1 MTISPWDREK
11 LRQRAVEDRKT
22 EERATKDRASREL
35 HVVPIP
41 GSRYYEIR
49 QGAPPKETL
58 VLDEMRVTPSKKYRD
73 EETVRQAKQVLA
85 QSKSGKPADPADI
98 ERLQQR
104 LGSMERQAE
113 LTGRE
118 SESKQLVEE
127 LGEVRRADLV
137 NKALDTLARAKKG
150 RVADRSIEKLQ
161 MKLMTMQQ
169 RDEIAGRES
178 EGRQLTEALGE
189 VRRSQLVT
197 DAKDM
202 LARGSRKTRID
213 PRAIYKQQVRLLEM
227 ERQDEIFGR
236 DSEGRQLAEALG
248 EVRRSQLVAEA
259 KDVLAR
265 AKRGRQFPDAE
276 IKKLQLLLGEMERQD
291 QERGRASEGMEL
303 ATELSRLRH

>member
-22 EERATKDRASREL
+22 EERATKERAAREL
-35 HVVPIP
+35 HLVPIP

-49 QGAPPKETL
+49 PGTPPKETL
-58 VLDEMRVTPSKKYRD
+58 VLEEMRITPSKQYRD
-73 EETVRQAKQVLA
+73 EEAVRQAKQVLV
-85 QSKSGKPADPADI
+85 QSKSGKRADPANI

-113 LTGRE
+113 LMGRE
-118 SESKQLVEE
+118 SQSKQLVEE

-137 NKALDTLARAKKG
+137 NKALDTLAKAKKG

-178 EGRQLTEALGE
+178 EGRQLAEALGE

-213 PRAIYKQQVRLLEM
+213 PRAIYKEQVRLLEM

-236 DSEGRQLAEALG
+236 DSEAGSWRTRLARS
-248 EVRRSQLVAEA
+248 RRSQLVARSE
-259 KDVLAR
+259 
-265 AKRGRQFPDAE
+265 
-276 IKKLQLLLGEMERQD
+276 
-291 QERGRASEGMEL
+291 GRAGPRR
-303 ATELSRLRH
+303 SRDASSPTPHQAVAAVAR

>member
-49 QGAPPKETL
+49 QGAPPKETV
-58 VLDEMRVTPSKKYRD
+58 VLDEMRITPSKKYRD